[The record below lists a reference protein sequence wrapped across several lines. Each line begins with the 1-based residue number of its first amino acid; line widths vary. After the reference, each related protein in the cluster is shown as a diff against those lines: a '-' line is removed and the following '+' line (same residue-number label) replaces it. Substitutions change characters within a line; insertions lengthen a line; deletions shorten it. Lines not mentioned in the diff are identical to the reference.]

1 MSDTFQRIKEI
12 VVDQLG
18 VEEGQVTMEA
28 SFINDLGA
36 DSLDQANIVNALEE
50 SFGVEIPDSDAE
62 KIATVGQAVEY
73 VDKNKK

>member
-12 VVDQLG
+12 VVEQLG
-18 VEEGQVTMEA
+18 VEEAQVTPEA

-50 SFGVEIPDSDAE
+50 AFDVDIPDSDAE
-62 KIATVGQAVEY
+62 KIATVGQAVEF
-73 VDKNKK
+73 VDSHK